1 MSPNLCRALFCVPLL
16 LSAALVISP
25 VHAQYRLP
33 SPGLSVTEV
42 VETQLAALKR
52 GEDVDLAVVFAFASP
67 NNREQTGPLPRFIS
81 MLRNGYDALIEHRT
95 AELSPPLLD
104 GDQALQPVRLIGRD
118 GREHGYVFILRRVV
132 LPDCSGCWF
141 TDGVVPPEALVDPGA
156 TAPPETS
163 V

>member
-1 MSPNLCRALFCVPLL
+1 MSPRLRRALLRLPL
-16 LSAALVISP
+16 LSAVFVVAP

-67 NNREQTGPLPRFIS
+67 GNRAQTGPLPRFIA
-81 MLRNGYDALIEHRT
+81 MIRDGYAAMIEHQS
-95 AELSPPLLD
+95 AELAPPLLD

-118 GREHGYVFILRRVV
+118 GSEHGYVFILRRVV
-132 LPDCSGCWF
+132 APDCDGCWF
-141 TDGVVPPEALVDPGA
+141 TDGVVPPEALVDPGESR
-156 TAPPETS
+156 PESS